1 MIINSINEH
10 SAVLGTGD
18 AKKRFVLKS
27 FRVFKSNFKHKK
39 KMRRREEQRNSV
51 LSHDGIDEKVV
62 GSSEKRQ
69 RSQHL
74 KQWHH
79 RSVGIQK
86 KRID

>member
-1 MIINSINEH
+1 
-10 SAVLGTGD
+10 
-18 AKKRFVLKS
+18 
-27 FRVFKSNFKHKK
+27 
-39 KMRRREEQRNSV
+39 MRRREEQRNSV